1 MFLNKE
7 KWVKIRENK
16 NFIQDKYKI
25 PMIYFVVFIVIYLL
39 LLTVVAPKK
48 HNLSVGDIA
57 DVDIKAPVDLVDE
70 AATLEKQQEAASKV
84 DKQYTI
90 KSEVRIDALAKVNT
104 FFENINKA
112 ISSNKTDEDTN
123 KLENI
128 EKVKGITLSD
138 EDYNIL
144 LTLEKEKLTEI
155 KNFIISSLEA
165 VYEENIEEN
174 NYDNIQRARNIVD
187 NLLAE
192 KNYDRNLEEIIKEI
206 CYSQIK
212 PNMFYDSEKTEEKIE
227 ETKKSIEPE
236 IIKKNQTIIKEGEP
250 VTQEQINL
258 LEQLGMLNDGIN
270 RSSIKIFISLA
281 VAVIVILFLQYRYLL
296 KEDSE
301 ILKNKKMLILISS
314 INIILIILSIPLRG
328 VSPYLIPIVCS
339 SMLMA
344 ILINSKTSL
353 VMNLLNIILVSIVVG
368 FDVGVILISIVNVI
382 ISTMALNK
390 VQQRNDIIYSTIY
403 ITVISTLI
411 TITSSM
417 LYSNNL
423 REILI
428 KTMYTSIGCFLSG
441 ILALGLLPFFESI
454 FDVVTNIKLL
464 ELSNPNQPLMKKL
477 LMEAPGTYHHSMMV
491 ANIAESA
498 TEAVGGNP
506 VIARVGAYYHD
517 IGKTKRPY
525 FFGENQIG
533 RENPHE
539 KITPNLSA
547 LIILSHGKDGIELAK
562 EHKIPKVIQ
571 DMIVEHHGTTLVKYF
586 YYKAKEAADNP
597 EDIKEEDFRYSGPI
611 PHTKEAG
618 ILMLADSAEAAVRS
632 ISEPTKAKIE
642 EMVNNIFNDKIKSNQ
657 LINCDLTLKDIEII
671 KKSFLK
677 SFDGMY
683 HQRIEYPTEKKK

>member
-1 MFLNKE
+1 
-7 KWVKIRENK
+7 
-16 NFIQDKYKI
+16 
-25 PMIYFVVFIVIYLL
+25 
-39 LLTVVAPKK
+39 
-48 HNLSVGDIA
+48 
-57 DVDIKAPVDLVDE
+57 
-70 AATLEKQQEAASKV
+70 
-84 DKQYTI
+84 
-90 KSEVRIDALAKVNT
+90 
-104 FFENINKA
+104 
-112 ISSNKTDEDTN
+112 
-123 KLENI
+123 
-128 EKVKGITLSD
+128 
-138 EDYNIL
+138 
-144 LTLEKEKLTEI
+144 
-155 KNFIISSLEA
+155 
-165 VYEENIEEN
+165 
-174 NYDNIQRARNIVD
+174 
-187 NLLAE
+187 
-192 KNYDRNLEEIIKEI
+192 
-206 CYSQIK
+206 
-212 PNMFYDSEKTEEKIE
+212 
-227 ETKKSIEPE
+227 
-236 IIKKNQTIIKEGEP
+236 
-250 VTQEQINL
+250 
-258 LEQLGMLNDGIN
+258 
-270 RSSIKIFISLA
+270 
-281 VAVIVILFLQYRYLL
+281 
-296 KEDSE
+296 
-301 ILKNKKMLILISS
+301 
-314 INIILIILSIPLRG
+314 
-328 VSPYLIPIVCS
+328 
-339 SMLMA
+339 
-344 ILINSKTSL
+344 
-353 VMNLLNIILVSIVVG
+353 MNLLNIILVSIVVG

>member
-1 MFLNKE
+1 MSINKF
-7 KWVKIRENK
+7 KWIKTKKNK
-16 NFIQDKYKI
+16 NYIQEKYKI
-25 PMIYFVVFIVIYLL
+25 PIIYCVVFIIIYFLL
-39 LLTVVAPKK
+39 LIVVSPKK
-48 HNLSVGDIA
+48 HNLAVGDIA
-57 DVDIKAPVDLVDE
+57 DADIKAPVDVVDE

-90 KSEVRIDALAKVNT
+90 KSEVRIEALSKVNIL
-104 FFENINKA
+104 FENINKS
-112 ISSNKTDEDTN
+112 ISSNESGEDED
-123 KLENI
+123 KLKNI
-128 EKVKGITLSD
+128 EKVNGITLRD

-144 LTLEKEKLTEI
+144 LSLDKEKLSEI
-155 KNFIISSLEA
+155 NNFISSSLEE
-165 VYEENIEEN
+165 VYKNNIEEN
-174 NYDNIQRARNIVD
+174 NYDNIQRSRNIID

-192 KNYDRNLEEIIKEI
+192 KNYDRTLEEIVREI

-212 PNMFYDSEKTEEKIE
+212 PNMFYDKEKTEEKIE
-227 ETKKSIEPE
+227 EAKKNVEPE

-301 ILKNKKMLILISS
+301 MLKNKKMLTLISS
-314 INIILIILSIPLRG
+314 INIIFIILSILIKG
-328 VSPYLIPIVCS
+328 ISPYLIPIVCS

-353 VMNLLNIILVSIVVG
+353 VMNLLNIILVAIVVG
-368 FDVGVILISIVNVI
+368 FDVGIILISIVNVI
-382 ISTMALNK
+382 ISTLALNK

-411 TITSSM
+411 TMASSM

-423 REILI
+423 KEILI
-428 KTMYTSIGCFLSG
+428 KTMYTSIGCFVSG
-441 ILALGLLPFFESI
+441 ILALGLLPFYESI

-498 TEAVGGNP
+498 AEAVGGNP

-517 IGKTKRPY
+517 IGKTKRPF

-533 RENPHE
+533 RDNPHD

-547 LIILSHGKDGIELAK
+547 LIILSHPKDGIELAK
-562 EHKIPKVIQ
+562 EYKIPQVIQ

-597 EDIKEEDFRYSGPI
+597 EDIKEEEFRYSGPI

-642 EMVNNIFNDKIKSNQ
+642 EMVNNIINDKIKSNQ

-671 KKSFLK
+671 KRSFLK

>member
-227 ETKKSIEPE
+227 ETKK
-236 IIKKNQTIIKEGEP
+236 
-250 VTQEQINL
+250 
-258 LEQLGMLNDGIN
+258 
-270 RSSIKIFISLA
+270 
-281 VAVIVILFLQYRYLL
+281 Y
-296 KEDSE
+296 
-301 ILKNKKMLILISS
+301 
-314 INIILIILSIPLRG
+314 
-328 VSPYLIPIVCS
+328 
-339 SMLMA
+339 
-344 ILINSKTSL
+344 
-353 VMNLLNIILVSIVVG
+353 
-368 FDVGVILISIVNVI
+368 
-382 ISTMALNK
+382 
-390 VQQRNDIIYSTIY
+390 
-403 ITVISTLI
+403 
-411 TITSSM
+411 
-417 LYSNNL
+417 
-423 REILI
+423 
-428 KTMYTSIGCFLSG
+428 
-441 ILALGLLPFFESI
+441 
-454 FDVVTNIKLL
+454 
-464 ELSNPNQPLMKKL
+464 
-477 LMEAPGTYHHSMMV
+477 
-491 ANIAESA
+491 
-498 TEAVGGNP
+498 
-506 VIARVGAYYHD
+506 
-517 IGKTKRPY
+517 
-525 FFGENQIG
+525 
-533 RENPHE
+533 
-539 KITPNLSA
+539 
-547 LIILSHGKDGIELAK
+547 
-562 EHKIPKVIQ
+562 
-571 DMIVEHHGTTLVKYF
+571 
-586 YYKAKEAADNP
+586 
-597 EDIKEEDFRYSGPI
+597 
-611 PHTKEAG
+611 
-618 ILMLADSAEAAVRS
+618 
-632 ISEPTKAKIE
+632 
-642 EMVNNIFNDKIKSNQ
+642 
-657 LINCDLTLKDIEII
+657 
-671 KKSFLK
+671 
-677 SFDGMY
+677 
-683 HQRIEYPTEKKK
+683 